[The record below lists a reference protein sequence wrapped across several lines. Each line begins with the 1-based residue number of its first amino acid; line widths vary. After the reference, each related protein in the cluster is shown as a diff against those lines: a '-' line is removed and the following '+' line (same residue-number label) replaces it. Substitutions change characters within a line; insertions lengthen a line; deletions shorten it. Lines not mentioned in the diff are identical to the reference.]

1 MYCIGGKMQIV
12 RIRKMQNSKP
22 DDAVCRLSRIRDTLF
37 LLLDFSRK
45 TAILLS
51 IHESGT
57 IGGGIEMSSELSF
70 VLITPYSLMKSRTG
84 GILARLLS
92 RTDLELAGAQIL
104 TPSHQLVDA
113 YSKSIKEYFGKRDEF
128 AARLFSDYMLDNFS
142 PLLTGERER
151 VMMLLFRGENACE
164 KLSAVVGPMPHAK
177 NRRTPLYGETIRDT
191 YADLVF
197 NRDGSL
203 NYFEPAVFTPP
214 EKEACEARLGMLADF
229 ADESPNIVENAAG
242 LNRDRSSERTLVII
256 KPENWRCPSTRPGN
270 IIDILS
276 KTGLHIVGC
285 KVCQMSVSEALDFYG
300 PVKEQLRRKLAPV
313 FAARALDKMT
323 EEFHVKFRGE
333 SLAMLTESIG
343 RDCAD
348 DQFSRI
354 IEFMSGRRPEDCS
367 EDELEKPGLAKCMAL
382 VYEGVDA
389 VKKIRDV
396 LGPTDPSK
404 APGGTIRRDFGH
416 DVMANTAHASDS
428 LESYLRESRI
438 VKIEHNPMA
447 SLIREYLA
455 ARGK

>member
-1 MYCIGGKMQIV
+1 
-12 RIRKMQNSKP
+12 
-22 DDAVCRLSRIRDTLF
+22 
-37 LLLDFSRK
+37 
-45 TAILLS
+45 
-51 IHESGT
+51 
-57 IGGGIEMSSELSF
+57 MSSELSF

-92 RTDLELAGAQIL
+92 RTDLELVGAQML
-104 TPSHQLVDA
+104 TPSHELVKT
-113 YSKSIKEYFGKRDEF
+113 YSESIKETLGKRDEF

-151 VMMLLFRGENACE
+151 VLMLLFRGEDACG
-164 KLSAVVGPMPHAK
+164 KLSAVVGPIPHAK

-214 EKEACEARLGMLADF
+214 EKDACEARLGVLADF
-229 ADESPNIVENAAG
+229 AESCPNIVENAAD
-242 LNRDRSSERTLVII
+242 LNRDEKTERTLVII

-285 KVCQMSVSEALDFYG
+285 KICQMSVSEALDFYG
-300 PVKEQLRRKLAPV
+300 PVKEQLRRKLAPD
-313 FAARALDKMT
+313 FAARALEKLSG
-323 EEFHVKFRGE
+323 EFNVKFRSDALD
-333 SLAMLTESIG
+333 SLTATVG

-348 DQFSRI
+348 EQFSRI
-354 IEFMSGRRPEDCS
+354 IEFMSGRRPENCP
-367 EDELEKPGLAKCMAL
+367 ENELDQPGLAKCMAL
-382 VYEGVDA
+382 VYEGHDA
-389 VKKIRDV
+389 VRKIRDV
-396 LGPTDPSK
+396 LGPTDPNQ

-428 LESYLRESRI
+428 SESYLRETEI
-438 VKIEHNPMA
+438 VKIESNPMA
-447 SLIREYLA
+447 SIIREYLA
-455 ARGK
+455 AENK